1 MPHTSYSI
9 CVLILAITWES
20 APCSAQVEST
30 AHLSGVH
37 TVADAAAGPA
47 TPSYEEFRLN
57 QLHYLAGRSRTGV
70 ISTSA
75 VTAAGLALV
84 IPAAV
89 GQCIRVAS
97 SSSFDDL
104 RCSTAGKALLG
115 VGIPILVAGVTG
127 LVVTSIMLG
136 VRRGK
141 MRGIEDRL
149 SYERHR
155 TIRWDPTRSAVAF

>member
-1 MPHTSYSI
+1 MPHTAHSI
-9 CVLILAITWES
+9 CVLMLAMAWAS
-20 APCSAQVEST
+20 APCSAQGDST
-30 AHLSGVH
+30 ADRGDLQAAPSLA
-37 TVADAAAGPA
+37 ADPA
-47 TPSYEEFRLN
+47 MPSYEEFRLT
-57 QLHYLAGRSRTGV
+57 QLDYLARRSRTGV

-89 GQCIRVAS
+89 GQCVRVAS

-104 RCSTAGKALLG
+104 RCSTTGKALLG

-127 LVVTSIMLG
+127 LLVTSIMLG
-136 VRRGK
+136 VRRAK

-149 SYERHR
+149 SYERYR

>member
-1 MPHTSYSI
+1 MPQTSFSI
-9 CVLILAITWES
+9 CVLILTIAWES
-20 APCSAQVEST
+20 APCSAQ
-30 AHLSGVH
+30 
-37 TVADAAAGPA
+37 ADSNGDLGDPHAAVDSAADPA
-47 TPSYEEFRLN
+47 TPSYDEFRLN
-57 QLHYLAGRSRTGV
+57 QLHYLSGRSRTGV

-89 GQCIRVAS
+89 GQCVRVAS

-104 RCSTAGKALLG
+104 RCSTTGKALLG

-127 LVVTSIMLG
+127 LLVTSIMLG

-141 MRGIEDRL
+141 MRSIEDRL